1 MVEMKRKRKT
11 SGIELSRFTVS
22 LPLRLLQIFE
32 SIIEEQGYATKSEAI
47 RDLIRLYVERYISR
61 KNREGNEIGVI
72 AYILPQSPKERKQML
87 ISDIIKCEAEFRD
100 IVQSISMTVYS
111 GKAMRMAVVCGDVR
125 RISEFRDTVEALKD
139 VTVIGTVG
147 WRIEE
152 AKNK

>member
-1 MVEMKRKRKT
+1 MVEMKKKRKT

-22 LPLRLLQIFE
+22 LPQRLLQIFE

-47 RDLIRLYVERYISR
+47 RDLIRLYVERAIAR
-61 KNREGNEIGVI
+61 NNKEGQEIGVV
-72 AYILPQSPKERKQML
+72 AYILPRSPEERKQML
-87 ISDIIKCEAEFRD
+87 ISELVECEAEFRD
-100 IVQSISMTVYS
+100 IVQSISMTAYS

>member
-1 MVEMKRKRKT
+1 MIEMKKKRKT
-11 SGIELSRFTVS
+11 SRVELGRFSVS

-32 SIIEEQGYATKSEAI
+32 SVIKEQGYATKSEAV
-47 RDLIRLYVERYISR
+47 RDLIRLHIERYISR

-72 AYILPQSPKERKQML
+72 AYILPQSERKQML

-100 IVQSISMTVYS
+100 IVQSISMTAYS

>member
-1 MVEMKRKRKT
+1 MVEMKKKRKT

-87 ISDIIKCEAEFRD
+87 ISDIIKCETEFRD
-100 IVQSISMTVYS
+100 VIQSVSAVAHA
-111 GKAMRMAVVCGDVR
+111 GKIMRVAVVCGDVK
-125 RISEFRDTVEALKD
+125 RISKFRDAVEALKD
-139 VTVIGTVG
+139 VVAVGTAG

-152 AKNK
+152 L